1 MLFNLWT
8 DEVLSCDYIIL
19 QTEITM
25 VKGNKIKTIFLNV
38 NDCCYPI
45 KNSNIPHMNQSQN
58 GLHLQLSYSS
68 LISK

>member
-38 NDCCYPI
+38 NDCCLTPSEQFF
-45 KNSNIPHMNQSQN
+45 SNITARAN
-58 GLHLQLSYSS
+58 
-68 LISK
+68 

>member
-25 VKGNKIKTIFLNV
+25 VKGNKIKKNKFVCEWLLFNAKWTIF
-38 NDCCYPI
+38 
-45 KNSNIPHMNQSQN
+45 Q
-58 GLHLQLSYSS
+58 
-68 LISK
+68 